1 MSVDAGDLVL
11 ADDAG
16 VVFVP
21 RVHVGAVLEEAL
33 KIDAGDTRRKQDI
46 DSGVDIGS
54 LMTKKYK

>member
-1 MSVDAGDLVL
+1 
-11 ADDAG
+11 
-16 VVFVP
+16 
-21 RVHVGAVLEEAL
+21 VLEEAL